1 MATTED
7 GRDASGR
14 FAPGNGGGPGRPR
27 RIVEQTYMRAL
38 RDAMSPEDFGRVV
51 AKALEQ
57 ALQGDS
63 TARAWLGR
71 YALGADPPS
80 LRQLAGLEDAAGSVD
95 EAVERSIKGGRLL
108 GSLAI
113 DAGAL

>member
-1 MATTED
+1 METDMND
-7 GRDASGR
+7 GNRDEKGQFVKGHA
-14 FAPGNGGGPGRPR
+14 GGPGRPR
-27 RIVEQTYMRAL
+27 RVVEATYMRAL

-80 LRQLAGLEDAAGSVD
+80 LLRLAAVEAAGEGEEHLVAD
-95 EAVERSIKGGRLL
+95 ACDAYQRST
-108 GSLAI
+108 SLR
-113 DAGAL
+113 GLTS